1 MNELIKYFNGDE
13 LAASTWQN
21 KYAFSGEK
29 TPDDMHRRM
38 AKEFAKLKNCP
49 FTEDYIYKLFKDF
62 KYVIP
67 GGSIMSSLGSYSTN
81 SLSNCFVID
90 SPEDNY
96 TSIMKTRTHQI
107 HLMKRRGGVGY
118 DLSNLRPAGSP
129 VNNAARTSTGMHSFM
144 EVCSEITKEVAQGG
158 RRGALMLSADI
169 RHPDSLAFIE
179 MKQDLTKVTG
189 ANVSVKVTDDFML
202 SVEADLD
209 YYLTYPVG
217 EVIIN
222 SEIRNLAV
230 DYDRLYPI
238 NDKQYVKKVRAKEL
252 WDKLIQCAHN
262 TAEPGILFIDRI
274 HNYSPDGNYDDAKAI
289 STNPCGE
296 IPLGPYDSCRLM
308 HINFTSFVKDAFTED
323 ARIDFD
329 VLYKVA
335 YDTMILADLL
345 VDLEIEAVDRI
356 IAKAEKD
363 NDPVEAELWKKINE
377 TAIKYRRTGVGF
389 TGLADTIAM
398 LGLRFGSEE
407 SLAVIEEI
415 MKTKMEAELFASI
428 KLAADQGPF
437 PGYNELNEQDNTWFY
452 FVKDNFPEIYEQM
465 KTYGRRNLSFS
476 TVAPTGTVSIMA
488 GVSSGIEP
496 VFMPYYMR
504 RRKVSNSTDRV
515 DFIDEVGEKFT
526 EFAVIHPMF
535 KKWMLDRWEGT
546 DDIVENFTKE
556 RLQTEFKESPWYG
569 STSPEIPWQD
579 RVAIQQVVQN
589 YTTHAISSTVNLP
602 ENTTKEEIGGIYS
615 TAWEKGLKGITVYRD
630 NSRQGILNNVDNKK
644 QTPEK
649 VNNSQVIKRP
659 KVLEADYYQVKSKG
673 KQYIVL
679 VGLLNDKPYEIFT
692 FEPLKPVNI
701 SQHKGKIT
709 KVKKGHYTFDSEYI
723 NISDLQLSASCIEEK
738 ACTLYTS
745 MLLRH
750 GADIEFIIK
759 TARKV
764 NDNIVSFSS
773 AMCRVLAK
781 YVKTKEVKGGCPE
794 CGGRLINE
802 AGCVKCLDCGS
813 SKCL

>member
-1 MNELIKYFNGDE
+1 MIRGKVLEYFNGDE

-21 KYAFSGEK
+21 KYAFSGEE

-96 TSIMKTRTHQI
+96 TSIMKARTHQI

-144 EVCSEITKEVAQGG
+144 EVCSGITKEVAQGG

-274 HNYSPDGNYDDAKAI
+274 HDYSPDGNYDDAKAI

-308 HINFTSFVKDAFTED
+308 HINFTSFVKDAFTKD

-437 PGYNELNEQDNTWFY
+437 PGYNELNEQNNTWFY
-452 FVKDNFPEIYEQM
+452 FVEDNFPEIYEQM

-504 RRKVSNSTDRV
+504 RRKVSNSIDRV
-515 DFIDEVGEKFT
+515 DFIDAVGEKFT

-535 KKWMLDRWEGT
+535 KKWMIDRWEGT

-579 RVAIQQVVQN
+579 RIAIQQVVQN
-589 YTTHAISSTVNLP
+589 YTTHAISSTINLP

-630 NSRQGILNNVDNKK
+630 GSRSGILINN
-644 QTPEK
+644 TPKDK
-649 VNNSQVIKRP
+649 VFKSHDAPKRP
-659 KVLEADYYQVKSKG
+659 KELEANLHITKSKG
-673 KQYIVL
+673 NTYAVVI
-679 VGLLNDKPYEIFT
+679 GLFENKPYEVFVFNT
-692 FEPLKPVNI
+692 LGEKLKEC
-701 SQHKGKIT
+701 SGKI
-709 KVKKGHYTFDSEYI
+709 VKIKRGHYSFIGDKITIDNLNESGNSE
-723 NISDLQLSASCIEEK
+723 LEK
-738 ACTLYTS
+738 ASALYTS

-750 GADIEFIIK
+750 GADIHYVIK
-759 TARKV
+759 TAKKI
-764 NDNIVSFSS
+764 NDGITSFVS
-773 AMCRVLAK
+773 AMCRILSK
-781 YVKTKEVKGGCPE
+781 YDTKIEETICPE
-794 CGGRLINE
+794 CGGKLVHE
-802 AGCVKCLDCGS
+802 AGCATCKDCGYS
-813 SKCL
+813 RC